1 MITKAENE
9 KILAD
14 IAEDV
19 AESMAPKPK
28 KNMRLRIPLKP
39 AQNRAEKRKALKQM
53 KKDGIVK

>member
-9 KILAD
+9 KILAE
-14 IAEDV
+14 IAEEV

-53 KKDGIVK
+53 KKSGMVK